1 MNTYVTQFKIK
12 FHLDKRLFL
21 EHFLIE
27 TGGSFTISSSVFS
40 TLILLLETT

>member
-27 TGGSFTISSSVFS
+27 TGGSFTISPSVFS
-40 TLILLLETT
+40 TLILLLETM